1 MKTVES
7 SRESESSDA
16 VVTVV
21 EFIGRSVGC
30 KEGSIELIEWVESE
44 ASQSQVRQ

>member
-30 KEGSIELIEWVESE
+30 KEEHRVDRVGRV
-44 ASQSQVRQ
+44 